1 MRLEHLMRLT
11 KARARQVNGQVWAR
25 AKKYKKE

>member
-1 MRLEHLMRLT
+1 MRLT